1 MALQSEVSQLRAQIK
16 TMEDEN
22 QSCLGEWKQIQEW
35 MQERINELES
45 QEPTPGDSPVVAEL
59 ESSVEQLRREIEAEK
74 EVNEKLD
81 VKLKKALSDIK
92 EQQQQKKDQAL
103 KIAKAAKESMM
114 QANEEKKQ
122 IKEM

>member
-1 MALQSEVSQLRAQIK
+1 
-16 TMEDEN
+16 
-22 QSCLGEWKQIQEW
+22 
-35 MQERINELES
+35 MQGRINELES
-45 QEPTPGDSPVVAEL
+45 QEPTPGDSAVVAEL
-59 ESSVEQLRREIEAEK
+59 ESSVEQLRREIEALK

-81 VKLKKALSDIK
+81 AKFKKALSDIK